1 GEVCEL
7 GNTADRSLQKVFRQW
22 QVSDCDDGYDRSA
35 PVGSYRANE
44 LGLHGMLGNVKEWVS
59 DCGVG
64 GCSSRIARGS
74 AWNSAADDLRSTY
87 RESYDRP
94 ADTRGFRVLREL

>member
-1 GEVCEL
+1 
-7 GNTADRSLQKVFRQW
+7 
-22 QVSDCDDGYDRSA
+22 
-35 PVGSYRANE
+35 
-44 LGLHGMLGNVKEWVS
+44 MLGNVKEWVS
-59 DCGVG
+59 DCGLG

-74 AWNSAADDLRSTY
+74 AWNSAGDDLRLTY